1 MPASCTAWTPRPAR
15 NTGTTTFSP
24 ESGDQPCG
32 WITRCIWAP
41 KITRSSSLPMARRKI
56 CSPAPPRKGPTLVW
70 ARSCIALRW
79 PSTAPSTW
87 PRRRN
92 CTLSVRSDVMVARS
106 KNLWNLVLDQQFI
119 DPDDLAEAIR
129 DQVISEDL
137 DFRTRLLIRDGT
149 NALEKFWGSIRWRK
163 WLRTCPVRDRIKS
176 ICSEDLGK
184 AGFPFLRN
192 QLMEPTKPDTV
203 NQLFRELG
211 QSLHEPIKLVVGGS
225 VALIM
230 PGYLARQTQDVDVVD
245 EIPSALRS
253 QPKLLDEVQKRY
265 RLQLAHFQSHYLPA
279 GFAQRLH

>member
-1 MPASCTAWTPRPAR
+1 
-15 NTGTTTFSP
+15 
-24 ESGDQPCG
+24 
-32 WITRCIWAP
+32 
-41 KITRSSSLPMARRKI
+41 
-56 CSPAPPRKGPTLVW
+56 
-70 ARSCIALRW
+70 
-79 PSTAPSTW
+79 
-87 PRRRN
+87 
-92 CTLSVRSDVMVARS
+92 MVARS

-279 GFAQRLH
+279 GFDKRLHYHDAFGQLQVYLVDPYDVFLSKLFSRRTKDLDDLRALAPQLDKDTIVQRLRETTAAIRADDSLRQCGENNWYIVYGEPLPS